1 MLERQLAEI
10 DVKPGAAMETQS
22 GIQMMRPRIYG
33 AYERPATGART
44 GVLMMH
50 PASNFMNHHLLRPL
64 AERGF
69 CALGLNSRYINNDSI
84 LIMERVIQDIGA
96 GVKFLHGLGCDKV
109 ALLGYSGGG
118 AISAFYQAQ
127 ATELTVERTP
137 AGDPVHLVL
146 DDLPQVDGLALCAAH
161 AGRSRIMLEWIDPSV
176 TDEGDPS
183 SVDPALDMYSPERA
197 PPYTADF
204 LAQYHAAQRRRRDRI
219 EAWVVDRLHRLRA
232 SGTGATDQAFV
243 VHRTFADPRFMDTA
257 IDANDRKPGG
267 MWGNAHQA
275 NYAANSIGRYTSL
288 TAFLSQ
294 WASVSNADGPT
305 NAARTRCPALV
316 VDLTADESS
325 YPSTRDL
332 WLSALGDRAT
342 SVAVHGADH
351 YMKGRPDLVAQAAD
365 LIGDWLHKL

>member
-22 GIQMMRPRIYG
+22 GLQMMRPRIYG
-33 AYERPATGART
+33 AYERPRTGANT

-96 GVKFLHGLGCDKV
+96 GVKFLRTLGCDKV
-109 ALLGYSGGG
+109 VLLGYSGGA

-127 ATELTVERTP
+127 ATELTVETTP
-137 AGDPVHLVL
+137 AGDPVHLVP
-146 DDLPQVDGLALCAAH
+146 DDLPPVDGLALCAAH
-161 AGRSRIMLEWIDPSV
+161 AGRSRIMLEWIDPALQ
-176 TDEGDPS
+176 DEGDPS
-183 SVDPALDMYSPERA
+183 TTDPALDMYATE
-197 PPYTADF
+197 PPYTPEF
-204 LAQYHAAQRRRRDRI
+204 LARYRAAQRARRDRL
-219 EAWVVDRLHRLRA
+219 EAWVMARLRHLRG
-232 SGTGATDQAFV
+232 SGAGATDQAFV
-243 VHRTFADPRFMDTA
+243 IHRTFADPRFMDVTL
-257 IDANDRKPGG
+257 DANDRKPGG
-267 MWGNAHQA
+267 MWGNARQA

-294 WASVSNADGPT
+294 WASVSNADGPA
-305 NAARTRCPALV
+305 NAARTRCPALY

-332 WLSALGDRAT
+332 WLEAFGDRVT
-342 SVAVHGADH
+342 SAAVRGADH
-351 YMKGRPDLVAQAAD
+351 YMKGRPDLVAQTAD
-365 LIGDWLHKL
+365 LIADWLHKL